1 MAEWYD
7 ELGAGTLGAIDEALF
22 GVPEWVAKQ
31 INRKGVEDYIK
42 AHEPAYRTGE
52 LIGTVGGA
60 FIPVGGIAKGAF
72 GAGKAG
78 LAALKGVKAADT
90 AIDVAK
96 AADTTKKAMT
106 LGQLATR
113 GALTGAGEAGV
124 RAFTSE
130 KSLPEALESIKSGA
144 MFGAGGAAASNL
156 LGKGL
161 KKTTEFLKRNAGEL
175 EEGAEKAYLGLTDL
189 TKRDTMGVL
198 NAMSGKGAKGI
209 GKLKKADSARKEL
222 VRVGNEIGAHIPGK
236 ADKNI
241 LDYAKQWDKL
251 DEVTEAFRPN
261 IRASD
266 AIVEALPKVDLEE
279 LYKAYGKANV
289 DDMVKQMLDAGT
301 DRTGLANVRKYLQD
315 IVDVSYQPS
324 GLKSAKDA
332 GYQAMSR
339 DLAHALR
346 SGIDENVLEMAE
358 KQGLN
363 LDFNKMKRDYLP
375 MRAYAESI
383 ARDAILPTRF
393 NTGSGT
399 AEKQLGQAIMGSLT
413 GAGLGA
419 GAGILSNQEGDI
431 GSKALSGLAG
441 GVLGAVGK
449 KGAEA
454 VVRQATA
461 KLGVPASEMLAKL
474 AEKLPEK
481 FGKAAG
487 KITDEGAEAIQA
499 GFTAGAVPA
508 VGEKLGQVVSQ
519 AVASTA
525 PQTEG
530 QAESAK
536 TGAIAAS
543 GDKTAYM
550 SNIQNKLKQSY
561 AMSGLSAQ
569 YGDEGFKE
577 YASYI
582 SQLTDGFNPAKMANV
597 LYQDPEERKAYQK
610 AYQVSQVLGQNLEG
624 AQGYRQSGLD
634 AIIPDIGLSPEQ
646 KIQREQSYRALQSVL
661 ADAIK
666 QNAPDIGGA
675 EKIAD
680 KQLASIMTADATP
693 AQKQQMIMNVLQ
705 GYGVNINLL
714 SQAGLV

>member
-1 MAEWYD
+1 MANAWYD
-7 ELGAGTLGAIDEALF
+7 DLGAGTLGAIDEALF
-22 GVPEWVAKQ
+22 GVPEWIAKQ

-52 LIGTVGGA
+52 LVGTIGGA

-78 LAALKGVKAADT
+78 LAALKGLKAADT
-90 AIDVAK
+90 ALDVAK
-96 AADTTKKAMT
+96 AADTTKKALS

-130 KSLPEALESIKSGA
+130 KSLPEALESIKTGA

-161 KKTTEFLKRNAGEL
+161 KKTTDFLKRNAGEI
-175 EEGAEKAYLGLTDL
+175 EEGAEKAYIGLTDMS
-189 TKRDTMGVL
+189 KREAVGLLRD
-198 NAMSGKGAKGI
+198 MSGKGAKGI
-209 GKLKKADSARKEL
+209 GKLKNADNVRKEI

-241 LDYAKQWDKL
+241 LDYGEKWKML
-251 DEVTEAFRPN
+251 DEVTEALRPN

-266 AIVEALPKVDLEE
+266 AITEALPKIDLDE

-324 GLKSAKDA
+324 GLRSAKDA

-358 KQGLN
+358 KQGLK

-375 MRAYAESI
+375 MRAFADSI
-383 ARDAILPTRF
+383 AKDAVTPTRF
-393 NTGSGT
+393 SSGSST
-399 AEKQLGQAIMGSLT
+399 ADKLVGQAV
-413 GAGLGA
+413 AGGLLGYTTNP
-419 GAGILSNQEGDI
+419 SEDI
-431 GSKALSGLAG
+431 GQKAMTGVAG
-441 GVLGAVGK
+441 GVLGALGK
-449 KGAEA
+449 KGYEA
-454 VVRQATA
+454 AVRQGTA
-461 KLGVPASEMLAKL
+461 KLGVPASQMLAKL

-481 FGKAAG
+481 FGKTAG
-487 KITDEGAEAIQA
+487 KLVDDGAEAIQA
-499 GFTAGAVPA
+499 GFTAGAIPA
-508 VGEKLGQVVSQ
+508 AGEKLGQVVSQ
-519 AVASTA
+519 AVATTN

-550 SNIQNKLKQSY
+550 SNIENKLKQAY
-561 AMSGLSAQ
+561 AVSGLSEQ

-624 AQGYRQSGLD
+624 AQGYKQSGLD
-634 AIIPDIGLSPEQ
+634 AIIPDIGMSPEQ

-680 KQLASIMTADATP
+680 KQLASIMTANATP
-693 AQKQQMIMNVLQ
+693 AQKQQMLINVLQ

>member
-1 MAEWYD
+1 MAWYD

-31 INRKGVEDYIK
+31 IDRKGVEDYIK
-42 AHEPAYRTGE
+42 SHEPAYRTGE

-90 AIDVAK
+90 ALDIAK
-96 AADTTKKAMT
+96 AADTSKKALS
-106 LGQLATR
+106 LGQLAAR

-130 KSLPEALESIKSGA
+130 KSLPEAIESIKSGA

-161 KKTTEFLKRNAGEL
+161 KKTSEFLKRNAGEL

-189 TKRDTMGVL
+189 SRRDTMSVL
-198 NAMSGKGAKGI
+198 RDMSGKGAKGI
-209 GKLKKADSARKEL
+209 GKLKKADSARQEL
-222 VRVGNEIGAHIPGK
+222 VRVGKEIGAHIPGK

-251 DEVTEAFRPN
+251 DEITEAFRPN

-266 AIVEALPKVDLEE
+266 AITEALPKVDFEE
-279 LYKAYGKANV
+279 LYKTYGKSNV
-289 DDMVKQMLDAGT
+289 DDLMKQMLDAGT

-332 GYQAMSR
+332 GYQSMSR
-339 DLAHALR
+339 DLAKSLR
-346 SGIDENVLEMAE
+346 SGIDENILEMAE
-358 KQGLN
+358 QQGVK

-375 MRAYAESI
+375 MRAFAEST
-383 ARDAILPTRF
+383 ARDAVTPTRF

-399 AEKQLGQAIMGSLT
+399 AEKLIGQSL
-413 GAGLGA
+413 LGA
-419 GAGILSNQEGDI
+419 GAGYLGNPNEDI
-431 GSKALSGLAG
+431 GQKALTGLAG

-449 KGAEA
+449 KGAETL
-454 VVRQATA
+454 VRQGTA
-461 KLGVPASEMLAKL
+461 KLGVPASQMLAKL

-481 FGKAAG
+481 FGKTAG
-487 KITDEGAEAIQA
+487 KLADDGAEAIQA
-499 GFTAGAVPA
+499 GFTAGAIPA
-508 VGEKLGQVVSQ
+508 AGEKLGQIASQ
-519 AVASTA
+519 AIAATD

-530 QAESAK
+530 QAEGAK
-536 TGAIAAS
+536 SGAIAAS
-543 GDKTAYM
+543 GDKSAYM
-550 SNIQNKLKQSY
+550 SNIESKLKQAY
-561 AMSGLSAQ
+561 AMSGLSEEF
-569 YGDEGFKE
+569 GEDGFKE
-577 YASYI
+577 YASYV
-582 SQLTDGFNPAKMANV
+582 SQLTNGFSPDKMANV
-597 LYQDPEERKAYQK
+597 LYTDPEERKAYQK
-610 AYQVSQVLGQNLEG
+610 AYEVSQVLGKNLQG
-624 AQGYRQSGLD
+624 AQGYKQNFIDS
-634 AIIPDIGLSPEQ
+634 IIPDFGQSEEQ
-646 KIQREQSYRALQSVL
+646 KIGKEQSYRALQSVL

-680 KQLASIMTADATP
+680 KQLASIMTANATP
-693 AQKQQMIMNVLQ
+693 EQKQQMLMNVLQ

-714 SQAGLV
+714 QQSGVL